1 MKLATLNINRLQHI
15 LAEDQNRWMT
25 EPDVLAND
33 APPWHRQI
41 MRVLTEILLN
51 GNPKTHHII
60 KGPRRSGKS
69 TLLWQTLQK
78 LREEYQIQDEQ
89 LVYFQMDHPELVRE
103 PLGNIVEALLE
114 IASDATATAP
124 LYLFIDEIAAS
135 EGWEG
140 WMKMFSDGSK
150 PVRILASS
158 SAFTYSNGGD
168 SGIGRWATHTLMPCS
183 FMEYVEMRDMHS
195 RNLPSWC
202 WTWHDTLKGRL
213 ESIPI
218 GTANDPT
225 LKQYASDFV
234 LFGGYPQCVSN
245 SEPSYSNVTAAH
257 EILRGIAELVTEH
270 DIPDMQQI
278 RDRKGLRLLLHSCA
292 VRMCTQTLPS
302 KIGKPAGLKNAETTS
317 TYLELIEMSDLI
329 SRIRPY
335 IEPEKEDIAEEE
347 RQKSYAPRQLKILFR
362 DTAMASA
369 IRRTANSTLQN
380 DNTKGQAYEN
390 IVGSALKE
398 LADIT
403 GAELNF
409 WRYNENY
416 ESDFIFD
423 AEGPGP
429 LAVEVSSS
437 ISHKR
442 TGLRKTVEKM
452 PQFQNSAYLLA
463 PETPIIHTRNSVD
476 GVAEMPIFVFLLA
489 CSAQATQSSLVRGGH
504 IKGQNYRVSQTTQ
517 ELLERPS
524 TNTQP
529 VFKDGDIVFLTEHE
543 AEKAL
548 AKQLVKPAR

>member
-25 EPDVLAND
+25 EPDVLTKD
-33 APPWHRQI
+33 APPWQRQI
-41 MRVLTEILLN
+41 MRVLTEILFY

-78 LREEYQIQDEQ
+78 LREEYQIQDER
-89 LVYFQMDHPELVRE
+89 LIYFQMDHPELIRE

-114 IASDATATAP
+114 IASDATSSAP

-168 SGIGRWATHTLMPCS
+168 SGIGRWATHTLMPCN
-183 FMEYVEMRDMHS
+183 FIEYVEMRDKHS
-195 RNLPSWC
+195 KNLPSWC

-213 ESIPI
+213 ESVPAGIATDPI
-218 GTANDPT
+218 
-225 LKQYASDFV
+225 LKQYASDFI
-234 LFGGYPQCVSN
+234 LFGGYPQCISN
-245 SEPSYSNVTAAH
+245 SEPSYSNVTSAH

-270 DIPDMQQI
+270 DIPNMQQI
-278 RDRKGLRLLLHSCA
+278 RDRRGLRLLLHSCA

-302 KIGKPAGLKNAETTS
+302 KIGKPAGFKNAETTS

-335 IEPEKEDIAEEE
+335 VEPEKEESTEEE
-347 RQKSYAPRQLKILFR
+347 QQKSYAPRQLKILFR

-369 IRRTANSTLQN
+369 IRRTSNSTLQN
-380 DNTKGQAYEN
+380 NDTKGQAYEN
-390 IVGSALKE
+390 IIGSSLKE
-398 LADIT
+398 LADTT

-409 WRYNENY
+409 WRYNEEH

-429 LAVEVSSS
+429 LAVEVSSN

-442 TGLRKTVEKM
+442 TGLRKAVKKM
-452 PQFQNSAYLLA
+452 PQFQNSAYLLS

-476 GVAEMPIFVFLLA
+476 GVGEIPIFVFLLA
-489 CSAQATQSSLVRGGH
+489 CSAQAIQSSLIRGGH

-517 ELLERPS
+517 ELIEPNTPNTCLLYTSPS
-524 TNTQP
+524 P
-529 VFKDGDIVFLTEHE
+529 RD
-543 AEKAL
+543 
-548 AKQLVKPAR
+548 